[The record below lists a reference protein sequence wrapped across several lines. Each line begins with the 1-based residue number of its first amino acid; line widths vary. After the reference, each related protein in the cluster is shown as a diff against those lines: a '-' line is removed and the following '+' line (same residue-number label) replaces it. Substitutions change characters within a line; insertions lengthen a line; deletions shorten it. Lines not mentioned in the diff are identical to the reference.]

1 MFLSE
6 IHPRVRKELHRRE
19 FILKRMPAETEK
31 IRQTTT
37 LDPKNENRDLL
48 AESFA
53 KSPWVRVFSPIDS
66 TKLID
71 DAWRNKLNNIRKKN
85 PFFGQS
91 NHYFEP
97 NGDLEKIEKWK
108 DFEADMH
115 IDNPLG
121 GYDTVLLQSGLMG
134 RKNINDPEKFGAK
147 DPNENKMFVGFKEV
161 YGRGRPTGDP
171 LASKSELK
179 QRYVGGALPIPG
191 VKNVTIAYKG
201 GVKAIKEA
209 TIDWVCWSPEDLELL
224 TPHFLEMGKLV
235 TLEWGWGGLGGTN
248 SPIPL
253 DFNRILNSA
262 TTRKD
267 IPNLHDDIQET
278 VFENGGNYDAMVGV
292 ISNFEWS
299 LRSDGGFDC
308 TTTLVSRGVGVLNAV
323 IGGSAVG
330 SPPLTLD
337 DRIEQELGIDVKLS
351 KEAGWEWDH
360 EGTLTS
366 IPGAVGED
374 FLSMFGVTAN
384 VFDEGLIKYEEDDN
398 TPYIG
403 SIVDDLT
410 GGFAG
415 EHFEFVRSQGITVPP
430 GLTFSNF
437 IRQMKKQVMA
447 VGEQM
452 EITSKKIKEYIENED
467 YTETAWENVIKGEME
482 GKKISEG
489 VIYPASWGFL
499 NNVEVGPWISWGWIE
514 DNVLSR
520 FLGKVDIHGTL
531 IQEFRSVDAIRKGED
546 LLGWEPTKI
555 SNHKQLITADPKI
568 CIIPGQYPLSES
580 TVNRGFFSKLIGR
593 GQTALNAAMVFTSK
607 LTDEGITPITPAP
620 FRAYQW
626 SGTTHPSQTETVTQY
641 HIVAKECDPIHEAGY
656 MRNLLIHIDAFEEAF
671 GGADSVEAGCMALF
685 NKLNSTSGIWDLQLS
700 TEGGDG
706 VKVVDRNYTDNKMW
720 ELLNE
725 EKCISKCK
733 NPLNDNSKVTGKLF
747 VFPTWNRDSMTKS
760 CNLTAKF
767 PDSTGVTAMYGG
779 LAVPGAEAPMGGGN
793 PSDFLAATTIFSTP
807 DRLQNGITSV
817 WKNEGG
823 KSGKFGT
830 QFPYNLSV
838 DKDKWKHFGMNYGFD
853 FDLSQKD
860 NEDPKAFVNEVI
872 NTESFLRTELTWN
885 LKEIIARSKGKGE
898 GPLSDIKPYEESLEA
913 YQEAEKKELIP
924 DPQKKDM
931 SNKDPYDVIYNYEG
945 KLKNK
950 SPNKYLDTMKYIIGI
965 SKSTSVF
972 AIGGSSPLLDMELD
986 IELQGIGGITPGNVF
1001 SISNLPRQYLDGVL
1015 FQATEINHEISDT
1028 GWNTTLKGQMR
1039 VNISHEIELSKTPV
1053 PKIDKIWAAAEI
1065 KDFED
1070 ISHHPLSGGDQ
1081 EKQSIKNAN
1090 RARNP
1095 DGSIGRPV
1103 RTGTYDT
1110 GTQVLEG

>member
-1 MFLSE
+1 
-6 IHPRVRKELHRRE
+6 
-19 FILKRMPAETEK
+19 
-31 IRQTTT
+31 
-37 LDPKNENRDLL
+37 
-48 AESFA
+48 
-53 KSPWVRVFSPIDS
+53 
-66 TKLID
+66 
-71 DAWRNKLNNIRKKN
+71 
-85 PFFGQS
+85 
-91 NHYFEP
+91 
-97 NGDLEKIEKWK
+97 
-108 DFEADMH
+108 
-115 IDNPLG
+115 
-121 GYDTVLLQSGLMG
+121 
-134 RKNINDPEKFGAK
+134 
-147 DPNENKMFVGFKEV
+147 
-161 YGRGRPTGDP
+161 
-171 LASKSELK
+171 
-179 QRYVGGALPIPG
+179 
-191 VKNVTIAYKG
+191 
-201 GVKAIKEA
+201 
-209 TIDWVCWSPEDLELL
+209 
-224 TPHFLEMGKLV
+224 
-235 TLEWGWGGLGGTN
+235 
-248 SPIPL
+248 
-253 DFNRILNSA
+253 
-262 TTRKD
+262 
-267 IPNLHDDIQET
+267 
-278 VFENGGNYDAMVGV
+278 MVGV

-747 VFPTWNRDSMTKS
+747 VFPTWDRDSMTKS

-838 DKDKWKHFGMNYGFD
+838 DKDKWKHFGMNHGFD

-860 NEDPKAFVNEVI
+860 NEDPKDFVNEVI

-931 SNKDPYDVIYNYEG
+931 SNKDPYDVIYNFEG

-1103 RTGTYDT
+1103 RTGTFDT
-1110 GTQVLEG
+1110 GTQVLEK